1 MSKAKAAKSNAKA
14 KAAAPKTNQKASV
27 AASTSKANAK
37 KTAQPGIIA
46 SIMQCLTDAKS
57 AKKPLTAGEIHQK
70 LTKLFPDR
78 EATGMM
84 VTVRAQLSR
93 LPNEKDFA
101 ITKKRDGRVVTYS
114 AA

>member
-1 MSKAKAAKSNAKA
+1 MSKAKATSRNAKA
-14 KAAAPKTNQKASV
+14 KSAPKANQKASV
-27 AASTSKANAK
+27 AASQSKANAK
-37 KTAQPGIIA
+37 KTAQPGIIS
-46 SIMQCLTDAKS
+46 SIMSCLTEAKAS
-57 AKKPLTAGEIHQK
+57 KKFLTAGEIHQK
-70 LTKLFPDR
+70 LVKQFPDR